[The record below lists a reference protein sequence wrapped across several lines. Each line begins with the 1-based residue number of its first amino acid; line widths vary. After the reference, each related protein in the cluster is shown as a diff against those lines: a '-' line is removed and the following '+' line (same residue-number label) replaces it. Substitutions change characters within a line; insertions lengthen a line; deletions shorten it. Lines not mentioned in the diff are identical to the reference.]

1 MHSGTSNPGST
12 KRLGFVQNL
21 VGAAAGRQWRLPA
34 RRNRVRVERRV
45 EVQMRDG
52 MILLADHYIPV
63 TTESAPTI
71 LVRCPYGRGFPYA
84 LLSAQ
89 LYAERGYHVLLQ
101 STRGSFGS
109 GGTFMPAV
117 SEPDDGQDT
126 VAWLRTQDWF
136 DGRLATAGGSYLG
149 FTQWALAVDPPPELK
164 AMVVMIGV
172 HDIADAAYQQG
183 PLDLFNMLSW
193 SDLLSHQENVGSV
206 AGLIRMMRAERRL
219 RGALEQLPLRGTMDD
234 LGGKGAPWYDEW
246 IDHPDVHD
254 PYWERFRV
262 TEALTRTTVPTLLIG
277 GWHDYFL
284 NQTLEQYQTL
294 RSRDVEVAMTVGP
307 WTHLTVD
314 NKIAMPQAISWLDT
328 HVAGRAPATR
338 EAPVEVLVG
347 GAGEWQKHQSWP
359 PGDTTTTTWYLQ
371 AAQQLTPARSA
382 DDGGTTQFRYD
393 PADPT
398 PSVGGRLMSPS
409 GGAKDNRKL
418 EARADVLTFT
428 TAPLAESVEVHG
440 RPVVELHLASDS
452 SDADLFARV
461 CDVDSAGRSINI
473 TDRIIR
479 CTEPDTTPG
488 EVRRVEITL
497 DPMAHRFEAGHR
509 IRLQISGGAFPRF
522 ARNPGTGEAPG
533 TATMLKPVMHTV
545 HHSAARPSN
554 IAVPVVKPLASPA
567 QGAGA
572 LASSP

>member
-1 MHSGTSNPGST
+1 M
-12 KRLGFVQNL
+12 
-21 VGAAAGRQWRLPA
+21 GAVTGRQWRLPP
-34 RRNRVRVERRV
+34 RRNRVRVERKV
-45 EVQMRDG
+45 EVPMRDG
-52 MILLADHYIPV
+52 VTLLADHYIPA
-63 TTESAPTI
+63 TTEPVPTI

-101 STRGSFGS
+101 SARGTFGS
-109 GGTFMPAV
+109 GGTFVPAV

-126 VAWLRTQDWF
+126 VAWLRTQGWF

-149 FTQWALAVDPPPELK
+149 FTQWALVVDPPPELK

-172 HDIADAAYQQG
+172 HDLADAAYQQG

-219 RGALEQLPLRGTMDD
+219 RGALERLPLRGTMED

-294 RSRDVEVAMTVGP
+294 RSRDVEVALTVGP

-314 NKIAMPQAISWLDT
+314 NTIAMPQAISWLDT
-328 HVAGRAPATR
+328 HVAGRAPVTR
-338 EAPVEVLVG
+338 EAPVQVFVG

-359 PGDTTTTTWYLQ
+359 PGDTTTTTWYLR
-371 AAQQLTPARSA
+371 AAQQLTPARTA

-398 PSVGGRLMSPS
+398 PSVGGRLMAPS

-428 TAPLAESVEVHG
+428 TAPLTEAVEVHG
-440 RPVVELHLASDS
+440 RPVVELHLASDNS
-452 SDADLFARV
+452 NADLFARV
-461 CDVDSAGRSINI
+461 CDVDPAGRSINV
-473 TDRIIR
+473 TDRIIP
-479 CTEPDTTPG
+479 CSDPDTRPG
-488 EVRRVEITL
+488 EVRKVKITL
-497 DPMAHRFEAGHR
+497 DPTAHRFDVGHR

-554 IAVPVVKPLASPA
+554 IALPVVKPLASPA
-567 QGAGA
+567 
-572 LASSP
+572 